1 MKKLFLS
8 TLGILIISKL
18 FAQDFIIKSTGD
30 EIKAKVLEITI
41 NEIKYK
47 KFTDLEGPII
57 SILKSEVFMIKYANG
72 TSYAIDPFET
82 ISKRELAMVSKK
94 KPAIVSNNKDS
105 VSFNKR
111 KPGLSLLFSAL
122 VPGLGQFYNH
132 QPGKGIVMTA
142 GYTASLIVLAIFV
155 AEYGGALLNI
165 PSSIGQGIF
174 IWSVLDALSS
184 SIAINK
190 KYSLAYYDL
199 FENDKFCLNLQPH
212 LSFTYSKTGMSSYKP
227 EKTLGAKLSINIK

>member
-82 ISKRELAMVSKK
+82 VSKRELAMVSKK
-94 KPAIVSNNKDS
+94 KPVMV

-132 QPGKGIVMTA
+132 QPVKGIVMTA
-142 GYTASLIVLAIFV
+142 GYTASLIVLVIFIT
-155 AEYGGALLNI
+155 EYGGSQANI

-174 IWSVLDALSS
+174 IWSILDALSS
-184 SIAINK
+184 SNAINK